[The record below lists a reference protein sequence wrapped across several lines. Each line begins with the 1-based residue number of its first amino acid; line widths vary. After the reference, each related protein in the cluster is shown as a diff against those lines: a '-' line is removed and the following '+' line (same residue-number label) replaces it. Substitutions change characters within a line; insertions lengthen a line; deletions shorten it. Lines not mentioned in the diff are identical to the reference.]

1 LDITLNKNNGKPLY
15 KQLYDQVS
23 ELIRKRE
30 LEAGYRMPAERDL
43 SLELGVSRNTVSSAY
58 RELEASGLLT
68 SRQGKGTFV
77 SDDAAGYGRDRYLNL
92 HRLLDQSID
101 EAAALGVDDKSLS
114 VMLDDRIKARAKWIV
129 RCKVRVPRVQH

>member
-43 SLELGVSRNTVSSAY
+43 SLELGVSRNTVSS
-58 RELEASGLLT
+58 SI
-68 SRQGKGTFV
+68 QG
-77 SDDAAGYGRDRYLNL
+77 A
-92 HRLLDQSID
+92 
-101 EAAALGVDDKSLS
+101 
-114 VMLDDRIKARAKWIV
+114 
-129 RCKVRVPRVQH
+129 